1 MADWGKHMAC
11 CCRKSLETNVN
22 ELEEFDDAPSA
33 YRALKA
39 AAWATVALGITA
51 LGLFVGRELRL
62 RYKLAR
68 RTPSEFYS
76 HAGEG
81 LGTEYGMGI

>member
-1 MADWGKHMAC
+1 MAHWGKRMLC
-11 CCRKSLETNVN
+11 CSRKSLETNVN
-22 ELEEFDDAPSA
+22 EPEESEATPSA

-62 RYKLAR
+62 RYKFNR
-68 RTPSEFYS
+68 RTPSDFYS
-76 HAGEG
+76 HAGEE
-81 LGTEYGMGI
+81 LGAEFGMGI